1 MAFHHRFD
9 HRKFRVSDK
18 GKLRLAKVSTDSGP
32 ELVDKDHAAQAMAA
46 DLQVLQESQN
56 RLYAEGRRGLLI
68 ILQGMDTCGKDG
80 TIRHVISGVNPQG
93 CRVHSFRAPTS
104 EELQHHFLWR
114 PMRFLP
120 EKGMMAIFNRSY
132 YEEVLVVRVH
142 PEYLEPQRLPP
153 YKKLADLWERRFE
166 EIRQFEKVVTDQG
179 TSIIKF
185 YLHISAKEQKQ
196 RLLERLREPQKG
208 WKFNE
213 RDLEERKLWKKYEES
228 AEAMMVA
235 TSTKHAPWY
244 LIPADDKWYARAA
257 IADIISSKLTS
268 MDLQYPTVSKDREK
282 LFEKLAENLEN
293 EPSNP

>member
-1 MAFHHRFD
+1 
-9 HRKFRVSDK
+9 
-18 GKLRLAKVSTDSGP
+18 
-32 ELVDKDHAAQAMAA
+32 
-46 DLQVLQESQN
+46 
-56 RLYAEGRRGLLI
+56 
-68 ILQGMDTCGKDG
+68 
-80 TIRHVISGVNPQG
+80 
-93 CRVHSFRAPTS
+93 
-104 EELQHHFLWR
+104 
-114 PMRFLP
+114 
-120 EKGMMAIFNRSY
+120 SY

-142 PEYLEPQRLPP
+142 PEYLEPQKLPP

-166 EIRQFEKVVTDQG
+166 EIRQFEKVVTNQG

-257 IADIISSKLTS
+257 IADIISS
-268 MDLQYPTVSKDREK
+268 
-282 LFEKLAENLEN
+282 
-293 EPSNP
+293 